1 MKVLYISEGISI
13 IYPCQLKSSSQYLI
27 KKQPQQ
33 VHYMKRCSIKK
44 MFWEISQ
51 NSQEST
57 CSRVSFLMKWLRLV
71 TLLKKRLQSRC
82 FPVNFARS
90 LRTPCF
96 FCEFCEIFKNNLF
109 AENVWVI
116 ASDNK
121 LVDKTFV
128 LLRSVLSYQQCIS
141 LIKISKIKL
150 QTLGTQLLP
159 EN

>member
-44 MFWEISQ
+44 MFWKISQ
-51 NSQEST
+51 NSLEST
-57 CSRVSFLMKWLRLV
+57 CSRVSFLIKLQAKSCNFIEKE
-71 TLLKKRLQSRC
+71 TLEQVFSRQ
-82 FPVNFARS
+82 
-90 LRTPCF
+90 
-96 FCEFCEIFKNNLF
+96 FCEIFKNTLF
-109 AENVWVI
+109 TEHVWVI

-121 LVDKTFV
+121 LLDKIYV